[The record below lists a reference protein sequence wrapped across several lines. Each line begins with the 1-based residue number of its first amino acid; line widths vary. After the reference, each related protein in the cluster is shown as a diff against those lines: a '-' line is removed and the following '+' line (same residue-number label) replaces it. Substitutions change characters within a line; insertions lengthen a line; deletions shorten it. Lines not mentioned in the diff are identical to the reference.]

1 MSQSENQQNQN
12 QSQQP
17 QGDLGSELRELG
29 QQLEQA
35 VRSALESDRAKQVQ
49 SDIASGMKEIGAQI
63 QHAMKALQDN
73 PKVQELVQ
81 KGEQAVGQAQQ
92 SKAVQ
97 DLQETLARGLAML
110 NEQLSGFVSRV
121 RQEPGPGATTT
132 PPAGSATPAAGD
144 APATGETTRL
154 DPDQK

>member
-1 MSQSENQQNQN
+1 MSQPENNE
-12 QSQQP
+12 SQQGQP
-17 QGDLGSELRELG
+17 QQPNNDLGSELRELG

-49 SDIASGMKEIGAQI
+49 SDIASGMKEIGAQL
-63 QHAMKALQDN
+63 QHAVKALQEN

-92 SKAVQ
+92 SKAAQ
-97 DLQETLARGLAML
+97 DLQDTLSRGIAML
-110 NEQLSGFVSRV
+110 NEQLAGFVSRI
-121 RQEPGPGATTT
+121 RQEPGA
-132 PPAGSATPAAGD
+132 PPAPGGD
-144 APATGETTRL
+144 ATTGETTRL

>member
-1 MSQSENQQNQN
+1 MSQSENPQNQQN
-12 QSQQP
+12 QSQP
-17 QGDLGSELRELG
+17 PHSDLGNELRELG

-35 VRSALESDRAKQVQ
+35 VKSALESDRAKQVQ
-49 SDIASGMKEIGAQI
+49 ADISSGMKEIGSQI
-63 QHAMKALQDN
+63 QQAMKVLQDN

-92 SKAVQ
+92 NKAVQ
-97 DLQETLARGLAML
+97 DLQETLVRGLAML
-110 NEQLSGFVSRV
+110 NEQIAGFVNRV
-121 RQEPGPGATTT
+121 RQEPGAT
-132 PPAGSATPAAGD
+132 PPSADD